1 MRATRNVMIVGL
13 AIGTGLLTMGAVSRP
28 GLVPDPSWLTWN
40 PGTKT
45 VTFKLIAGLTGGGA
59 KSPFNFNGYVDGELT
74 LVVPDSATTV
84 MNFVNEDGTPHS
96 AVVIAD
102 QDPMP
107 NMAENSV
114 IPRAYTIKATE
125 GLGYYQKDVM
135 RFRATPPGGYRIFC
149 GVPGHGL
156 SGMWIR
162 LKVDPE
168 AKAPSMVETLHDPRA
183 K

>member
-1 MRATRNVMIVGL
+1 VTL
-13 AIGTGLLTMGAVSRP
+13 AGGAMAALILTLGAAVRSVTP
-28 GLVPDPSWLTWN
+28 PDPSWLGWN
-40 PGTKT
+40 PATRT
-45 VTFKLIAGLTGGGA
+45 VTFQLIAGLTGSA
-59 KSPFNFNGYVDGELT
+59 KGPFNFNGYVDGELT
-74 LVVPDSATTV
+74 LVVPDSASMV
-84 MNFVNEDGTPHS
+84 MNFINMDGTPHS
-96 AVVIAD
+96 AELIPD

-107 NMAENSV
+107 NMAGDPA
-114 IPRAYTIKATE
+114 IPRAYTIKASE

-162 LKVDPE
+162 LKVDPTVE
-168 AKAPSMVETLHDPRA
+168 APMMVETIHDPRA

>member
-1 MRATRNVMIVGL
+1 
-13 AIGTGLLTMGAVSRP
+13 MGPR
-28 GLVPDPSWLTWN
+28 T
-40 PGTKT
+40 
-45 VTFKLIAGLTGGGA
+45 
-59 KSPFNFNGYVDGELT
+59 
-74 LVVPDSATTV
+74 
-84 MNFVNEDGTPHS
+84 

-107 NMAENSV
+107 NMAENPV
-114 IPRAYTIKATE
+114 IPRAYTIKASE
-125 GLGYYQKDVM
+125 GLGYYQKDAM

-162 LKVDPE
+162 LKIDPE
-168 AKAPSMVETLHDPRA
+168 AKVPSMVETLHDPRA

>member
-1 MRATRNVMIVGL
+1 MRFARLTL
-13 AIGTGLLTMGAVSRP
+13 AGGTLAVILLTLGAAARSVTP
-28 GLVPDPSWLTWN
+28 PDPSWLSWN
-40 PGTKT
+40 PATRT
-45 VTFKLIAGLTGGGA
+45 VTFQLIAGLTGSA

-74 LVVPDSATTV
+74 LVVPDSASMV
-84 MNFVNEDGTPHS
+84 MNFVNVDGTPHS
-96 AVVIAD
+96 AVVID
-102 QDPMP
+102 DKDPMP
-107 NMAENSV
+107 NMAENPA
-114 IPRAYTIKATE
+114 IPRAYTIKASE

-162 LKVDPE
+162 LKIDPTAE
-168 AKAPSMVETLHDPRA
+168 APKMVETVHDPRA

>member
-1 MRATRNVMIVGL
+1 MRFTRTQL
-13 AIGTGLLTMGAVSRP
+13 AGAAVAAASLLTLGAALGPSSP
-28 GLVPDPSWLTWN
+28 PDPAWLKWN
-40 PGTKT
+40 PETRT
-45 VTFKLIAGLTGGGA
+45 VTFELIAGLTGGA

-74 LVVPDSATTV
+74 LVVPDSASMV
-84 MNFVNEDGTPHS
+84 MRFENRDGTPHS
-96 AVVIAD
+96 AVLIED
-102 QDPMP
+102 KDPMP
-107 NMAENSV
+107 NMAENAV